1 MISDG
6 CTGVPDEKF
15 RHCCVE
21 HDAYYGDESMT
32 RLEAD
37 NRLFKCI
44 LGKAHNPISW
54 VYYLGW
60 ASVYWTGVRLLGGS
74 RYGVEE

>member
-21 HDAYYGDESMT
+21 HDSYYYDGSVP

-37 NRLFKCI
+37 NKLFKCI
-44 LGKAHNPISW
+44 LNKAHNPISW
-54 VYYLGW
+54 VYYLAF
-60 ASVYWTGVRLLGGS
+60 ASIYWVGVRVLAKS
-74 RYGVEE
+74 KYKAS